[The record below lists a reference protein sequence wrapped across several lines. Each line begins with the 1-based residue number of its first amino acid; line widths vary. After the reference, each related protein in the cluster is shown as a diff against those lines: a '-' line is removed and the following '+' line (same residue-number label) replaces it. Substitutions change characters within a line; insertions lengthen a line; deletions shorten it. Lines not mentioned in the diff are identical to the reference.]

1 MLRILLGIMVLLG
14 SSGLLADGNAANGQD
29 LVAVCG
35 ACHGQDGNSPAGA
48 FPSLAGQGEKYLY
61 KQMVDIKDGRR
72 SAVTMTGL
80 LDGYSDQQIMDIA
93 AYYAS
98 QQTKVG
104 AASADLVA
112 LGEKVYRAGIARK
125 NIAACTAC
133 HSPNGNGNRA
143 AAFPALSGQ
152 WPEYTIAQLKAFR
165 SGERNN
171 DGESR
176 MMRLTAMDL
185 SDKEIEAELH
195 IRAEIISPSGG

>member
-72 SAVTMTGL
+72 SAVTMTGF

-98 QQTKVG
+98 QQTKIG

-112 LGEKVYRAGIARK
+112 LGEKVYRAGVARK

-133 HSPNGNGNRA
+133 HSPNGSGNRA

-152 WPEYTIAQLKAFR
+152 WPEYTSAQLKAFR
-165 SGERNN
+165 SGERHN

-185 SDKEIEAELH
+185 SDKEIEAVSSYIYGL
-195 IRAEIISPSGG
+195 R

>member
-29 LVAVCG
+29 LVVVCG

-72 SAVTMTGL
+72 SAITMTGL

-112 LGEKVYRAGIARK
+112 LGEKVYRAGVARK

-133 HSPNGNGNRA
+133 HSPNGRGNRA

-152 WPEYTIAQLKAFR
+152 WPEYTSAQLKAFR

-185 SDKEIEAELH
+185 SDKEIEAVSSYLY
-195 IRAEIISPSGG
+195 GLK

>member
-29 LVAVCG
+29 LVVVCG

-72 SAVTMTGL
+72 SAITMTGL

-112 LGEKVYRAGIARK
+112 LGEKVYRAGVARK
-125 NIAACTAC
+125 NIAACILRMVGAIGQQPSLRSQDSGQNTQ
-133 HSPNGNGNRA
+133 
-143 AAFPALSGQ
+143 ALS
-152 WPEYTIAQLKAFR
+152 
-165 SGERNN
+165 
-171 DGESR
+171 
-176 MMRLTAMDL
+176 
-185 SDKEIEAELH
+185 
-195 IRAEIISPSGG
+195 

>member
-29 LVAVCG
+29 LVVVCG

-61 KQMVDIKDGRR
+61 KQMVDFKDGRR

-80 LDGYSDQQIMDIA
+80 LDGYSDQLIIDIA
-93 AYYAS
+93 SYYAS

-112 LGEKVYRAGIARK
+112 LGEKVYRAGVARK

-133 HSPNGNGNRA
+133 HSPNGGGNRA

-152 WPEYTIAQLKAFR
+152 WPEYTSAQLKAFR

-185 SDKEIEAELH
+185 SDKEIEAVSSYLY
-195 IRAEIISPSGG
+195 GLK

>member
-14 SSGLLADGNAANGQD
+14 SSGLFADGNAASGQD

-48 FPSLAGQGEKYLY
+48 FPSLAGQGEK
-61 KQMVDIKDGRR
+61 QMLDIKEGRR

-80 LDGYSDQQIMDIA
+80 LDGYSDQQIMDVA

-98 QQTKVG
+98 QQPKGG

-112 LGEKVYRAGIARK
+112 LGEKVYRAGVARK

-133 HSPNGNGNRA
+133 HSPNGGGNGA

-152 WPEYTIAQLKAFR
+152 WPEYTSTQLKAFR
-165 SGERNN
+165 SGARNN

-185 SDKEIEAELH
+185 SDREIEAVSSYIYGLK
-195 IRAEIISPSGG
+195 

>member
-35 ACHGQDGNSPAGA
+35 ACYGQDGNSPAGA

-185 SDKEIEAELH
+185 SDKEIEAVSSYIYGLK
-195 IRAEIISPSGG
+195 

>member
-185 SDKEIEAELH
+185 SDKEIEAVSSYLY
-195 IRAEIISPSGG
+195 GLK

>member
-14 SSGLLADGNAANGQD
+14 SSSLLADGNAANGKG

-48 FPSLAGQGEKYLY
+48 FPSLAGQGEKYLH
-61 KQMVDIKDGRR
+61 KQMEDIKEGRR
-72 SAVTMTGL
+72 SSPTMVGL
-80 LDGYSDQQIMDIA
+80 LDAFTDQQMMDIA

-98 QQTKVG
+98 QPVKGG

-125 NIAACTAC
+125 SIAACTAC
-133 HSPNGNGNRA
+133 HSPNGTGNSA

-152 WPEYTIAQLKAFR
+152 WPEYTSAQLKAFR
-165 SGERNN
+165 SGERDN
-171 DGESR
+171 DGESG

-185 SDKEIEAELH
+185 SDKEIEAVSSY
-195 IRAEIISPSGG
+195 IYGVK

>member
-185 SDKEIEAELH
+185 SDKEIEAVSSYIYGLK
-195 IRAEIISPSGG
+195 

>member
-29 LVAVCG
+29 LVMVCG

-72 SAVTMTGL
+72 SAITMTGL

-185 SDKEIEAELH
+185 SDKEIEAVSSYIYGLK
-195 IRAEIISPSGG
+195 

>member
-29 LVAVCG
+29 LVVVCG

-72 SAVTMTGL
+72 SAITMTGL

-112 LGEKVYRAGIARK
+112 LGEKVYRAGVARK

-133 HSPNGNGNRA
+133 HSPNGGGNRA
-143 AAFPALSGQ
+143 AALPALSGQ
-152 WPEYTIAQLKAFR
+152 WPEYTSAQLKAFR

-185 SDKEIEAELH
+185 SDKEIEAVSSYLY
-195 IRAEIISPSGG
+195 GLK

>member
-112 LGEKVYRAGIARK
+112 LGDKVYRAGIARK

-185 SDKEIEAELH
+185 SDKEIEAVSSYIYGLK
-195 IRAEIISPSGG
+195 